1 MNIGTTKE
9 RKTGE
14 HRVALTPFGVRALTE
29 AGHQVFIER
38 GAGTASGFRDDTF
51 VLSGARLST
60 SAEEIAE
67 TCDLLVKVKEPQ
79 PTEYKLLRPGLTLFT
94 FLQLALN
101 PELTRALMASRVTA
115 IAYES
120 IEISNGSRPIL
131 APMSHIAGRMAA
143 EFVGQYLRRP
153 GRGKVLGGIPGTDP
167 ARCVVLGCGNVG
179 MYAARSLLMMGAKT
193 TVLSRRADRLK
204 FLKNQ
209 FKGTLQT
216 RIANRESLSEE
227 LAGADALIC
236 GVLDPSGV
244 TPVLVNRSMARSMGE
259 GAVIVDVSIDQGGV
273 CETSRPTSHQE
284 PTYME
289 EGVIHCCIANMPGA
303 VPHTA
308 SEALTN
314 ATLDYIL
321 LLAHQGRDA
330 LFDDPALAKGVN
342 VMDGY
347 VVMESLAMAHGLAH
361 KPLRDLL

>member
-1 MNIGTTKE
+1 M
-9 RKTGE
+9 
-14 HRVALTPFGVRALTE
+14 
-29 AGHQVFIER
+29 
-38 GAGTASGFRDDTF
+38 
-51 VLSGARLST
+51 
-60 SAEEIAE
+60 
-67 TCDLLVKVKEPQ
+67 
-79 PTEYKLLRPGLTLFT
+79 
-94 FLQLALN
+94 
-101 PELTRALMASRVTA
+101 
-115 IAYES
+115 
-120 IEISNGSRPIL
+120 SNGSRPIL

-143 EFVGQYLRRP
+143 ELVGQYLRRP
-153 GRGKVLGGIPGTDP
+153 GRGKVLGGIPGADP
-167 ARCVVLGCGNVG
+167 AHCVVLGCGNVG
-179 MYAARSLLMMGAKT
+179 IYAARSLLMMGAKT

-209 FKGTLQT
+209 SNGPLQT
-216 RIANRESLSEE
+216 RIANKESLTKEM
-227 LAGADALIC
+227 AGADALIC

-244 TPVLVNRSMARSMGE
+244 TPALVNRSMARSMGE

-273 CETSRPTSHQE
+273 CETSRPTSYQK
-284 PTYME
+284 PTYVE

-303 VPHTA
+303 VPGTS

-342 VMDGY
+342 VIDGY